1 MSEFEYENADS
12 DVESMDSDEAEA
24 PDTKQ
29 PKSELS
35 DKAKR
40 NRTKTAKAHGM
51 RKHATAIG
59 ICKRNHESFA
69 KDLAKSIFS
78 NSEIKKMSKQ
88 VPENCTEVV
97 TPMPLFE
104 ESCQLQYELLG
115 EKATV
120 MLKKYIDPIAR
131 SLAMSATKKMFDAGV
146 KTLQPWHVRQAALP
160 IQNIVRNTDLF
171 APLAVVRHAQN
182 FTYKTKDEKDETV
195 EVPIVAKGDDDD
207 AEIAKE
213 KKLAKARKMRFK
225 DLRDENDAAKVARK
239 AAREAARGND
249 DVAVAVEVS

>member
-1 MSEFEYENADS
+1 MSEFEDENAQS

-29 PKSELS
+29 PKELS
-35 DKAKR
+35 KKAKR
-40 NRTKTAKAHGM
+40 NRTKTAKALGM
-51 RKHATAIG
+51 RRHAAAIG

-69 KDLAKSIFS
+69 KDIAKSIFS
-78 NSEIKKMSKQ
+78 NSEVKKLAKQ
-88 VPENCTEVV
+88 VPENCVEVV

-120 MLKKYIDPIAR
+120 MLKKIIEPVAR
-131 SLAMSATKKMFDAGV
+131 SLAMSATRKMFDSNV
-146 KTLQPWHVRQAALP
+146 KTLQPWHIRQAALP
-160 IQNIVRNTDLF
+160 IQTIVRNTDLF
-171 APLAVVRHAQN
+171 SPLAVVRHAQN
-182 FTYKTKDEKDETV
+182 FTYKAKNEKDETV

-213 KKLAKARKMRFK
+213 KKLAKVRKMRFK
-225 DLRDENDAAKVARK
+225 DIRDEADAAKAARK
-239 AAREAARGND
+239 AARVGKD
-249 DVAVAVEVS
+249 DATVAVEVS